1 MYYNKN
7 LAKIAK
13 KAAKYITFRKNAIE
27 LYYFFNIFG
36 NIWLKTTIFTLKCWF
51 TPQFSGLKTINF
63 DELYQKLKLK

>member
-13 KAAKYITFRKNAIE
+13 NAAQYITFRKNATE
-27 LYYFFNIFG
+27 LYYFFNISG

-51 TPQFSGLKTINF
+51 TPQFSAKIAKNVVKCTIF
-63 DELYQKLKLK
+63 R